1 MAHNVGSCWF
11 SGLLESVGFKLCD
24 CKRVEE
30 QESHFCMVL
39 PTPPIESPV
48 RTKEEPSRQNTID
61 RTTATMDA
69 DSSVNAVASE
79 KGKDTMSMVAPGS
92 GVAQQ
97 LKAMEVDSSNSEA
110 AGQSANKPT
119 TPDSTTV
126 QDFIDE
132 IIEKATA
139 SRQIPIR
146 SRPAAKIADHK
157 EYCSYW
163 LRRGECDYM
172 QSGCKYK
179 HEMPVDEKVL
189 QKCGLREVP
198 RWFKDSPGYEE
209 YLQKT
214 EELAIRRLASV
225 NAEEKVTSTA
235 ESSRQS
241 SGRRG
246 ESMVSLQ
253 AARKTLMTPATRRDA
268 RQLGSHTS
276 ARAGSR
282 PTANNNVTNGAAVR
296 QFERQTYKPLR
307 PTPSSNEFSIRG
319 AAGGSSKVK
328 DEDVEKRP
336 KSQAKNNGG
345 SSISAGSP
353 FLRQFQQ
360 ALGGSRSAG
369 NSAGP
374 TMGAGTKR
382 QRSSSVPDS
391 DDRRAGLWGKRIK
404 AEKD

>member
-1 MAHNVGSCWF
+1 
-11 SGLLESVGFKLCD
+11 
-24 CKRVEE
+24 
-30 QESHFCMVL
+30 MVL

-61 RTTATMDA
+61 RTMATMDA
-69 DSSVNAVASE
+69 ESSVNAVASE

-119 TPDSTTV
+119 TPDSTRV

-214 EELAIRRLASV
+214 EELAMRKLASS

-235 ESSRQS
+235 ESSRQG
-241 SGRRG
+241 SGRTE
-246 ESMVSLQ
+246 ESMDRSQ
-253 AARKTLMTPATRRDA
+253 AAGRTLMTPATRPNA
-268 RQLGSHTS
+268 RQLGSHTVRSPYGNYHQSLVTRQPDAMS
-276 ARAGSR
+276 ACAGSR
-282 PTANNNVTNGAAVR
+282 SAANTNATNGGAVR
-296 QFERQTYKPLR
+296 QFERQTYKPLG
-307 PTPSSNEFSIRG
+307 PPPSSNKFSIRG

-328 DEDVEKRP
+328 DEDVEELP
-336 KSQAKNNGG
+336 KSQARNNGR

-369 NSAGP
+369 SSAGP

-382 QRSSSVPDS
+382 QRSSPVPDS
-391 DDRRAGLWGKRIK
+391 DDRRARLWGKRIK